1 MLDGSGHIDEQI
13 AAYVLGA
20 LEPEEVEAVELHLE
34 TCQDCRALV
43 EQQRRVVGLLPYV
56 ADPQPV
62 PARARRRLREQIIE
76 RQPVALPAGRRRPA
90 LLGRIG
96 WVAAVSAAVIAG
108 IFAWHGYQMQVE
120 MRQKDSQ
127 LTVLKQNQHTL
138 SGVVGSAGGV
148 ITPLQGSGPASTA
161 QGGVILDP
169 TRNAALVVVDGLPLP
184 AAGDAYVVWMVK
196 GGHHVNAGVLPV
208 DDQGHGQ
215 LYVTPPEALSTYDQ
229 ILVTEETGALATNPR
244 GSPLLA
250 AHVGK

>member
-1 MLDGSGHIDEQI
+1 MLDGSGHVDGEI

-34 TCQDCRALV
+34 TCQDCRLLF
-43 EQQRRVVGLLPYV
+43 ERQRAVVGLLPYV

-62 PARARRRLREQIIE
+62 PARVRRGLRDRITQ
-76 RQPVALPAGRRRPA
+76 RQPVPVASGRRRPA
-90 LLGRIG
+90 LLARIG

-108 IFAWHGYQMQVE
+108 IFAWHGYQMQAE

-138 SGVVGSAGGV
+138 TGVVGSPGGI
-148 ITPLQGSGPASTA
+148 ITTLQGTGAASTA

-169 TRNAALVVVDGLPLP
+169 TRNAALVVVDGLPRP
-184 AAGDAYVVWMVK
+184 VAGDAYVVWMVK

-215 LYVTPPEALSTYDQ
+215 LYITPPDALTTYDQ
-229 ILVTEETGALATNPR
+229 ILVTEESGALASAPR
-244 GSPLLA
+244 GSTLLA